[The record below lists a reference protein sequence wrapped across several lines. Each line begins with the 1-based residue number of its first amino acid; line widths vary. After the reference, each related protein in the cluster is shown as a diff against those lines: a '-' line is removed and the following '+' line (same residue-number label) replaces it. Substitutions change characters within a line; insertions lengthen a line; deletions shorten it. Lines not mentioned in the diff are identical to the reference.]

1 MHVFIPLVP
10 RVADACMRRARSE
23 LDEVLQHLTELSSV
37 MGITGEELSA
47 FIRVLLKASWAH
59 VEFEPIEGIE
69 FEFKAIAGDDIE
81 LEVRVRR
88 DNTTIIKEYTVPEFL
103 LIEAMR
109 SAGPRRSGRKRGAR
123 RRSKNRRS

>member
-37 MGITGEELSA
+37 IGITGEELST
-47 FIRVLLKASWAH
+47 FMRVLLRASWAH
-59 VEFEPIEGIE
+59 VEFEPIEGVE
-69 FEFKAIAGDDIE
+69 FEFKAVAGDDIE

-88 DNTTIIKEYTVPEFL
+88 DNMTIIKEFTVPEFL
-103 LIEAMR
+103 LIEALKPIK
-109 SAGPRRSGRKRGAR
+109 PRKNGRRKKAR
-123 RRSKNRRS
+123 RRPKGKRP